1 MPLSSI
7 TPQLL
12 RIHALFWTLFVVLG
26 VMLNVAQHH
35 QMHLSWTLFWSDL
48 KDPLTAIGYGRTIG
62 MSYVSLWVFD
72 RLFRYRYYG
81 LAVVALMGL
90 IGGDVLLR
98 YGIEQRLLGPY
109 LGIWQYPAT
118 ITLTHYVGETVF
130 FSALGIFLC
139 FLLKSVNDYFA
150 HQAIRHQ
157 KVQLELAYL
166 KAQLNPH
173 FLFNTMN
180 NLYGLSLS
188 EPQRAPEAILR
199 LGEMMRYM
207 LYESNEPLVPLSQEI
222 DYLNGFV
229 ELESLRYARPIYVDF
244 SVEGN
249 VNGQRLPP
257 LLLMALVENC
267 FKHGQLQDPDQP
279 VRIRLAVVGPVLQF
293 ETSNGLT
300 THRRDPTGGIGLP
313 NIKRRLAL
321 LYPRQHQLKTW
332 QEGASYYTRL
342 EIQLTSLS
350 TPDKYA

>member
-7 TPQLL
+7 NPLLL
-12 RIHALFWTLFVVLG
+12 RIHGLFWALFVLVG

-35 QMHLSWTLFWSDL
+35 HMQLSWALFWADL

-72 RLFRYRYYG
+72 CLFRRRYYG
-81 LAVVALMGL
+81 LALVVLMGL

-109 LGIWQYPAT
+109 LGIWQYPAS
-118 ITLTHYVGETVF
+118 ITLADYVGETVF

-150 HQAIRHQ
+150 QEAIRHQ
-157 KVQLELAYL
+157 KVHMELAYL

-188 EPQRAPEAILR
+188 EPQRAPDAILR

-222 DYLNGFV
+222 DYLSGFI
-229 ELESLRYARPIYVDF
+229 ELETLRYSHRIYVDF
-244 SVEGN
+244 TLEGD
-249 VNGQRLPP
+249 VNGKRLPP
-257 LLLMALVENC
+257 LLLIALVENC
-267 FKHGQLQDPDQP
+267 FKHGQLQEPDQP
-279 VRIRLAVVGPVLQF
+279 VRIWLAVSGSVLRF
-293 ETSNGLT
+293 ETSNGVA
-300 THRRDPTGGIGLP
+300 THLRDPTGGVGLP
-313 NIKRRLAL
+313 NVKRRLVL
-321 LYPRQHQLKTW
+321 LYPRQHQLQAW
-332 QEGASYYTRL
+332 QEGATYHALL
-342 EIQLTSLS
+342 EIHLTTLS
-350 TPDKYA
+350 TPDAYA